1 MATRNETPSRE
12 ELAARVSEL
21 ERERDLLN
29 AIANHAPSLLCLVGA
44 DGRVRPA
51 AANIAFERRLGYEP
65 GEPGDDLFWQK
76 YVPAED
82 ADAARET
89 IERAVRGEPPEE
101 RDGRWLT
108 SDGEVVDVSWSCTE
122 LPMIES
128 GPVYL
133 ICGTDITERKR
144 HEAEVRISR
153 SRIVAAGDDAR
164 RRLERNLHDGAQ
176 ARLVALL
183 LTLRAARTTAV
194 GDEEQER
201 LLDGLIEELNAALQE
216 LRELARGIHPVLL
229 SKRGLPAAIRQI
241 AERAPL
247 SVALDV
253 TAERFPEHVEATA
266 YYLVAEALTN
276 VAKYARAS
284 SASVRVAASHGC
296 LNVEVR
302 DNGAGGADPAEGSG
316 LRGLADRLAA
326 LDGTFEVESAAG
338 SGTVVRACI
347 PLADATPA
355 GSAPRAPR

>member
-1 MATRNETPSRE
+1 MATHNETASRE

-21 ERERDLLN
+21 ERERELLN

-89 IERAVRGEPPEE
+89 IERAIRGEPAEE

-183 LTLRAARTTAV
+183 LTLRAARARAA
-194 GDEEQER
+194 GDREQER

-247 SVALDV
+247 PVTLDV
-253 TAERFPEHVEATA
+253 TAERFPEHLEATA

-276 VAKYARAS
+276 VAKYAGAS
-284 SASVRVAASHGC
+284 SASVRVAASDGC
-296 LNVEVR
+296 LSVEVR
-302 DNGAGGADPAEGSG
+302 DDGAGGADPAEGSG

-326 LDGTFEVESAAG
+326 LDGTFEVESAKGAG
-338 SGTVVRACI
+338 TAVRACI
-347 PLADATPA
+347 PL
-355 GSAPRAPR
+355 G